1 MIDNFDRK
9 IMESL
14 QADYLQTIAQISD
27 SVGLSP
33 SACHCRIG
41 LLEERVVALTAP
53 ESLVPS
59 ILDVPLDHKTAWR
72 L

>member
-41 LLEERVVALTAP
+41 LSEERGVALTAP
-53 ESLVPS
+53 ESLVP
-59 ILDVPLDHKTAWR
+59 
-72 L
+72 